1 MRPAWVATGNTGHCL
16 VSVSPEIV
24 PLSGVEVG
32 GPSVPVPTKVS
43 ENPPVTAIEFPEMTP
58 VKVMV
63 NGFVPPLDKLAL
75 MFPFVPVTDPVAVAE
90 NESGEQ
96 VSDDGQDTTEIFM
109 LVGTL
114 AEPLIEPL
122 LLCARVRVKVKSA
135 VAE

>member
-1 MRPAWVATGNTGHCL
+1 MATGNRGHCL
-16 VSVSPEIV
+16 VSVSPEMV
-24 PLSGVEVG
+24 PLSVLDVG

-63 NGFVPPLDKLAL
+63 NGLVPPLDKLAL
-75 MFPFVPVTDPVAVAE
+75 MFPFVPAIDPVAVVE
-90 NESGEQ
+90 KESGEQ
-96 VSDDGQDTTEIFM
+96 VSDGGQDTTEILM

-114 AEPLIEPL
+114 ADPLIEPVPL
-122 LLCARVRVKVKSA
+122 WARVRVKVKSA